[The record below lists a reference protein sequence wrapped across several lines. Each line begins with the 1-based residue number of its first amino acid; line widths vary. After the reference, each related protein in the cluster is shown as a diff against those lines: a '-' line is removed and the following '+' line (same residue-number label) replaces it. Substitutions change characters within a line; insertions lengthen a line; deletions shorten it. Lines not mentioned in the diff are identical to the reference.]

1 MRLAHACPAHKS
13 IFRPSSDPEDDAG
26 RRDQRPFP
34 RSGSERTP
42 LCWCW
47 ASLGKARSV
56 SPGALLDSFR
66 PVHLS
71 VAFLCRWT
79 LPSMIPV
86 PALGGESLFGQFTA
100 SIGEQLAHFPV
111 GPALTDRFWYAISEL
126 RAVSVLRCCG
136 SPEMPLV
143 TTWHNSAPV
152 WQAQRPRAELLSMI
166 QDAHDWLPCWP
177 LCSPLLW
184 ANWLPGTQAAVL
196 VADKLTKLCG
206 QCKCWAQ
213 PMRKS
218 AIYG

>member
-1 MRLAHACPAHKS
+1 MIHPRSLSTGLTRRSGVQCSQSLGQLLSGCSPGQASGRHQSAKHSASSPRCPAHKS

-34 RSGSERTP
+34 RSGSEKTP

-56 SPGALLDSFR
+56 SPGALLESFR
-66 PVHLS
+66 PAHLS
-71 VAFLCRWT
+71 VAFLYRWT

-126 RAVSVLRCCG
+126 CVQFRSC
-136 SPEMPLV
+136 
-143 TTWHNSAPV
+143 
-152 WQAQRPRAELLSMI
+152 
-166 QDAHDWLPCWP
+166 
-177 LCSPLLW
+177 
-184 ANWLPGTQAAVL
+184 AA
-196 VADKLTKLCG
+196 AAAR
-206 QCKCWAQ
+206 KCRW
-213 PMRKS
+213 
-218 AIYG
+218 